1 MRKREYEGLRLKK
14 QYQMLDK
21 MLMDHGG
28 DFEDMMSWI
37 FSKHC
42 SSQFPT
48 KYDHDVL
55 LTDFNKW
62 SRNRGILEE

>member
-37 FSKHC
+37 FSTDC
-42 SSQFPT
+42 SNQFPT

>member
-1 MRKREYEGLRLKK
+1 MKQREYEGLRLKK

-28 DFEDMMSWI
+28 DFEDMMNWI
-37 FSKHC
+37 FSNDC
-42 SSQFPT
+42 SKQFPT
-48 KYDHDVL
+48 KYDHDIL

-62 SRNRGILEE
+62 SRNRGIEE

>member
-1 MRKREYEGLRLKK
+1 MRQREYEGLRLKK

-28 DFEDMMSWI
+28 DFEDMMNWI
-37 FSKHC
+37 FSNDC